1 MHLCHPLAV
10 NPSERGSSP
19 RWTRELEDR
28 IHGIS
33 GVENGE
39 LAPWTCLPA
48 DSAGQNLP
56 LLGDALR
63 EVAIKL
69 HEIAGK
75 NRFSKVRHGTCSSYS
90 SKTPTVGVPGERPGH
105 WKD

>member
-1 MHLCHPLAV
+1 MHLCHPLLV
-10 NPSERGSSP
+10 NPSERDSSP
-19 RWTRELEDR
+19 LWTRDLEGR

-39 LAPWTCLPA
+39 SAPRTCLPA

-56 LLGDALR
+56 LLGDALQ
-63 EVAIKL
+63 EVALKL

-75 NRFSKVRHGTCSSYS
+75 NRFSKVRHGNCSSYS